1 MFDSVANVLAIALPV
16 LVAVVALAAFIRI
29 LTRASADSRGR
40 RINDVQMNP
49 PVLTHHSEQD
59 DVDYMGVDTYDNSIT
74 LSQEEYSYRVL
85 DEETQPSEPQ
95 GTGPSVFADLLAN
108 VEDIKEFYEQNRKQ
122 AKDIMLMAAI
132 SCFCGICFLAFGVI
146 WSVIG
151 PDGLTVGICS
161 MACGLV
167 MELAAVLF
175 YWMRLKT
182 ARQVNRYYQQVLGD
196 AKLMSAVELVER
208 MSEKKRDDAYDAI
221 ISSLVE
227 ASIKGKGS
235 PVSDE
240 LLKAVAGGKQKRQP
254 HEAQS

>member
-1 MFDSVANVLAIALPV
+1 M
-16 LVAVVALAAFIRI
+16 
-29 LTRASADSRGR
+29 
-40 RINDVQMNP
+40 
-49 PVLTHHSEQD
+49 
-59 DVDYMGVDTYDNSIT
+59 
-74 LSQEEYSYRVL
+74 L
-85 DEETQPSEPQ
+85 DEEPQPSTPQ
-95 GTGPSVFADLLAN
+95 GTGPSVFADLLVN
-108 VEDIKEFYEQNRKQ
+108 VEDMKEFYEQNRKQ
-122 AKDIMLMAAI
+122 SKDIMLMAAI

-161 MACGLV
+161 MVCGLV

-182 ARQVNRYYQQVLGD
+182 ARQVNRYYQRVLGD

-227 ASIKGKGS
+227 ASLKGKGS
-235 PVSDE
+235 SVSDE
-240 LLKAVAGGKQKRQP
+240 LLKAVAQGKEKRQT
-254 HEAQS
+254 HKVQS

>member
-29 LTRASADSRGR
+29 LTHASADSKGR
-40 RINDVQMNP
+40 HINDVQMNP

-74 LSQEEYSYRVL
+74 LSQEEYPYRVL
-85 DEETQPSEPQ
+85 DEEPQPPEPQ

-122 AKDIMLMAAI
+122 AKDVMLMAAV

-146 WSVIG
+146 WSVIR

-167 MELAAVLF
+167 MELAAALF

-182 ARQVNRYYQQVLGD
+182 ARQVNRYYQRVLGD

-221 ISSLVE
+221 ITSLVE
-227 ASIKGKGS
+227 ASLKGKAS
-235 PVSDE
+235 PASDE
-240 LLKAVAGGKQKRQP
+240 LLKALAGGKEKRQSRA
-254 HEAQS
+254 AQQ